1 MPSLCPTCQLYVPS
15 SGRCVE
21 YGLVTGGVEH
31 CPKYVED
38 YFVTGRMRKMAVKTV
53 EEKAASEETKPET
66 APVATCI
73 RPKVPPEVEQQIL
86 ALGKQGLT
94 PWKIMRKL
102 NLGSTSAILRVF
114 RENGLPVR
122 KSAKPQDA
130 QSIPTVQVPHFGDC
144 PDCCHEIVCAIK
156 DKVQANRDWAI
167 CRHWMAKAQAQKG
180 A

>member
-1 MPSLCPTCQLYVPS
+1 MAFICPTCQLYLKAS
-15 SGRCVE
+15 MWCAE

-38 YFVTGRMRKMAVKTV
+38 YFVTGRMKKMAVKTV

-114 RENGLPVR
+114 RENGLPTR
-122 KSAKPQDA
+122 QAAKPQE
-130 QSIPTVQVPHFGDC
+130 SLPTVQAFGDC

-156 DKVQANRDWAI
+156 DKAQANRDWAI